1 MPYEVNEAKDLVIK
15 AGKELL
21 ESGLIARTWG
31 NISARISETQ
41 FVITPSGKA
50 YDGLTRDDIVVVN
63 ISDCKYEGNVNPSS
77 EKGVHAECYRLRP
90 EVNFVIH
97 THQTNASA
105 LSILGQDI
113 VPDALVSEEDKS
125 FLGYKIPCAKYG
137 LSSTKK
143 LKNAVAEAV
152 QQNPK
157 SPQVLMKYHGA
168 VCMGK
173 DCDEAFKV
181 ARTLEKVSGQ
191 IYEEY
196 VGEKL
201 ATSNYE
207 NTREDVYDCI
217 AVHAKTPYIMKM
229 AQLGKSMRPY
239 IDDLAQI
246 SGVITKCVPYGANK
260 DEILVGRDK
269 NEAVFIQGDG
279 AMCFGANIE
288 EAEAVAMVLEK
299 GCQAAYLGM
308 KKKVPG
314 VGIAEA
320 LLERT
325 IYVKKYSKLK

>member
-1 MPYEVNEAKDLVIK
+1 MSYEVNEAKDLVIK

-50 YDGLTRDDIVVVN
+50 YEGLTRDDIVIVN
-63 ISDCKYEGNVNPSS
+63 ISDCQYEGNVKPSS

-113 VPDALVSEEDKS
+113 SLNELVSEADKQ
-125 FLGYKIPCAKYG
+125 FLGYKIPCARYG
-137 LSSTKK
+137 LSSTNK
-143 LKNAVAEAV
+143 LKNAVAASI

-168 VCMGK
+168 VCMGR
-173 DCDEAFKV
+173 DYDEAFKV

-201 ATSNYE
+201 ATSDYE
-207 NTREDVYDCI
+207 NVREDVNDCI
-217 AVHAKTPYIMKM
+217 AVHARTPYIMKM
-229 AQLGKSMRPY
+229 SNLGKSMRTY

-246 SGVITKCVPYGANK
+246 SGVITKCVPYGAKK
-260 DEILVGRDK
+260 DEILAGKDK

-279 AMCFGANIE
+279 AMCFGTSIE
-288 EAEAVAMVLEK
+288 EAEAVAIVLEK
-299 GCQAAYLGM
+299 GCQAAYLGL
-308 KKKVPG
+308 KKNVSG
-314 VGIAEA
+314 VGVIEA
-320 LLERT
+320 LYERRV
-325 IYVKKYSKLK
+325 YVKKYSKLK

>member
-1 MPYEVNEAKDLVIK
+1 MPYEINKAKDLVIK

-31 NISARISETQ
+31 NISARISENQ

-50 YDGLTRDDIVVVN
+50 YDGLTREDIVVVN
-63 ISDCKYEGNVNPSS
+63 ISDCKYEGNVKPSS

-105 LSILGQDI
+105 LSILGQNI
-113 VPDALVSEEDKS
+113 IPNARIAKEDKDY
-125 FLGYKIPCAKYG
+125 LGQKIPCAKYG
-137 LSSTKK
+137 LSSTKT

-152 QQNPK
+152 KQNPD

-173 DCDEAFKV
+173 DYDDAFKV

-191 IYEEY
+191 MYEEY

-201 ATSNYE
+201 ATSEDKNV
-207 NTREDVYDCI
+207 REDVYDCI
-217 AVHAKTPYIMKM
+217 AIHARTPYVMKM
-229 AQLGKSMRPY
+229 SQLGKSMRPY

-246 SGVITKCVPYGANK
+246 SGVITKCVPYGATK
-260 DEILVGRDK
+260 DEILAGRAK
-269 NEAVFIQGDG
+269 NESVFIHGDG

-299 GCQAAYLGM
+299 GCQAAYLGL
-308 KKKVPG
+308 KNKVAG
-314 VGIAEA
+314 VGKLEA

-325 IYVKKYSKLK
+325 IYIKKYSKLK